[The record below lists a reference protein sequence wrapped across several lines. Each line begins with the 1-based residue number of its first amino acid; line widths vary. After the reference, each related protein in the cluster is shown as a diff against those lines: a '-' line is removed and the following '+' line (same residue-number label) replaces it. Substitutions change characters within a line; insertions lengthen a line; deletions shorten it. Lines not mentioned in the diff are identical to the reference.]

1 MGPAAVTGRAGFV
14 SLIGRPN
21 AGKSTLLNRLV
32 GEKLSIVSRSPQTT
46 RNRITGIKNL
56 PEGQIVFVDTPGLH
70 VAVDKFGAFLLNTAR
85 RAVEDVDLVCLVV
98 DAAAG
103 DAPEEIVME
112 PLRAYTGPV
121 FCVLNKTDRVRPKS
135 RMLPL
140 IETWRRGHS
149 FSEIIPVSAMDGT
162 SCHRLL
168 ELIVATLPEH
178 PPFFPADATSDQP
191 ETFYVAEMIREKVFH
206 LTRQEVPYAV
216 AVRVEELTERAD
228 PACLYVRATVFVEQ
242 ESQKGILIGK
252 GGAML
257 KRIGTAARHDL
268 ESFFGI
274 KVFLQST
281 VEVRR
286 HWRRDERA
294 LREFGFRLTS

>member
-1 MGPAAVTGRAGFV
+1 VTSRAGFV

-32 GEKLSIVSRSPQTT
+32 GEKLSIVSPRPQTT

-56 PEGQIVFVDTPGLH
+56 SGAQVVFVDTPGLR
-70 VAVDKFGAFLLNTAR
+70 TAAGMLDDFMLKTTR

-98 DAAAG
+98 DASVS
-103 DAPEEIVME
+103 DDPDEIVLE
-112 PLRAYTGPV
+112 PLRAYSGPV
-121 FCVLNKTDRVRPKS
+121 FCVLNKVDRVRPKS
-135 RMLPL
+135 RILPI
-140 IETWRRGHS
+140 IETWQRGHP
-149 FSEIIPVSAMDGT
+149 FAEIVPISATEGT
-162 SCHRLL
+162 YCDRLL
-168 ELIVATLPEH
+168 EMIVRTLPEH

-206 LTRQEVPYAV
+206 LTREEVPYAV
-216 AVRVEELTERAD
+216 AVRVEELTEREH

-274 KVFLQST
+274 KVFLQSK

>member
-1 MGPAAVTGRAGFV
+1 MTHRAGFV

-32 GEKLSIVSRSPQTT
+32 GEKLSIVSPRPQTT

-56 PEGQIVFVDTPGLH
+56 PGAQVVFVDTPGLFP
-70 VAVDKFGAFLLNTAR
+70 ADGKLGAFMLKTAH

-98 DAAAG
+98 DASTG
-103 DAPEEIVME
+103 DGPDSIVLE
-112 PLRAYTGPV
+112 PLRTYTGPV

-140 IETWRRGHS
+140 IERWQRGHP
-149 FSEIIPVSAMDGT
+149 FSEIVPVSAMEGT
-162 SCHRLL
+162 YCDRLL
-168 ELIVATLPEH
+168 QMIVATLPEH
-178 PPFFPADATSDQP
+178 PAFFPADATSDQP
-191 ETFYVAEMIREKVFH
+191 ETFYVAEMIREKIFH

-216 AVRVEELTERAD
+216 AVRVEELTERED
-228 PACLYVRATVFVEQ
+228 PACLYIRATVFVEQ

-257 KRIGTAARHDL
+257 KQIGTAARRDL

-294 LREFGFRLTS
+294 LREFGFLLTS